1 MSWDFFKNRKEASKA
16 AAETAKN
23 NARSEHIVKEENK
36 DDGRN
41 NVPSGNTGN
50 PSEGTQGTQSSK
62 TQKTQGSNEPNNNN
76 GKPQETK
83 EKEGTTGTQS

>member
-36 DDGRN
+36 DGGGN
-41 NVPSGNTGN
+41 SGAHGNTGN
-50 PSEGTQGTQSSK
+50 TDKGAQGTQSSK
-62 TQKTQGSNEPNNNN
+62 TQKTQGDNQPDNNNR
-76 GKPQETK
+76 KSPPK
-83 EKEGTTGTQS
+83 